1 MYDKEPPRNPNSLS
15 LCVCLIGVVQRFF
28 DFIDKQA
35 SSSGFSKIEIRIR

>member
-1 MYDKEPPRNPNSLS
+1 MYDKEPPRNKLHVS
-15 LCVCLIGVVQRFF
+15 LCLTGVVQRFF